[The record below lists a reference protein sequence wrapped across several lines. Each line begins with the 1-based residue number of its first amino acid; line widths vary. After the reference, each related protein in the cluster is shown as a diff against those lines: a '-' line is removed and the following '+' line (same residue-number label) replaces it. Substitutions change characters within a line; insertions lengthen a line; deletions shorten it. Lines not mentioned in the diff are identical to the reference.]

1 MKSPKNENKN
11 SRSENISHR
20 CLLVGLKNHAA
31 KNIDFLN
38 KNQCQKSAVINVSII
53 YFSHSTKGYLLQL
66 KKTFPLRVS
75 IQGVKSL
82 GCHFACLCQGFEFN
96 EVKKNV
102 IIFKKKMEIL
112 LHFLKI
118 F

>member
-53 YFSHSTKGYLLQL
+53 YFSHSTKDYQFTIER
-66 KKTFPLRVS
+66 KKNFPFYYPS
-75 IQGVKSL
+75 
-82 GCHFACLCQGFEFN
+82 QGF
-96 EVKKNV
+96 
-102 IIFKKKMEIL
+102 
-112 LHFLKI
+112 
-118 F
+118 

>member
-11 SRSENISHR
+11 SRSENISPR
-20 CLLVGLKNHAA
+20 CLHVGLKNHAA

-38 KNQCQKSAVINVSII
+38 KNQCQKNAVINVSII

-82 GCHFACLCQGFEFN
+82 GCHFASLCRGFDFY
-96 EVKKNV
+96 EVKKKLFQENT
-102 IIFKKKMEIL
+102 F
-112 LHFLKI
+112 
-118 F
+118 

>member
-1 MKSPKNENKN
+1 MEFFFKFCGLLRISELYHEKLKYLVKSPKNENEN
-11 SRSENISHR
+11 SRSENISPR

-66 KKTFPLRVS
+66 KEKNRFPFYYPS
-75 IQGVKSL
+75 
-82 GCHFACLCQGFEFN
+82 QGF
-96 EVKKNV
+96 
-102 IIFKKKMEIL
+102 
-112 LHFLKI
+112 
-118 F
+118 

>member
-38 KNQCQKSAVINVSII
+38 KNQCQKNAVINVSII

-66 KKTFPLRVS
+66 KEKKRFPFYYPS
-75 IQGVKSL
+75 
-82 GCHFACLCQGFEFN
+82 QGF
-96 EVKKNV
+96 
-102 IIFKKKMEIL
+102 
-112 LHFLKI
+112 
-118 F
+118 